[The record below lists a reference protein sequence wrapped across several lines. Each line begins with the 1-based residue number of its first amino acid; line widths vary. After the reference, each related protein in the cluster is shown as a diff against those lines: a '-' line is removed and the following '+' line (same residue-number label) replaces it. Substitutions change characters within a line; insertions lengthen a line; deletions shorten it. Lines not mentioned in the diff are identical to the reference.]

1 MDSTCADKLY
11 RIPKSAGA
19 FRCNVPK
26 GCATRVCRACG
37 DGTACVAA
45 EYLALRIG
53 RGMGAHCAP
62 LRKKKS
68 SAVPLFGAV
77 SSLRFSPCPLRKRGR
92 FTRRRKPQ
100 VVSFLCPRR
109 AGELDSLRKRPHDTA
124 AQSRFYKLSIEYIH
138 VKRNRQNCTKCPL
151 NKNEPARRFAALILG
166 WSKDADFT
174 ENKMNR
180 IRSGCSYIQTHPGK
194 G

>member
-1 MDSTCADKLY
+1 MIDSTCEDKLY
-11 RIPKSAGA
+11 QTP
-19 FRCNVPK
+19 NPQVP
-26 GCATRVCRACG
+26 CG
-37 DGTACVAA
+37 ITCKKIGRHCHAAHCVYETTCVA
-45 EYLALRIG
+45 EWYLALRIG
-53 RGMGAHCAP
+53 FSMGAHCAP

-77 SSLRFSPCPLRKRGR
+77 SSLRFAPDPPRESGR

-109 AGELDSLRKRPHDTA
+109 AGELGSLRKRPHDTA

-138 VKRNRQNCTKCPL
+138 VKRNRQNCTKCLL

-166 WSKDADFT
+166 CVEGRGF
-174 ENKMNR
+174 
-180 IRSGCSYIQTHPGK
+180 H
-194 G
+194 

>member
-1 MDSTCADKLY
+1 MIDRAYEDKLY
-11 RIPKSAGA
+11 RIPKFAGA

-26 GCATRVCRACG
+26 GCATRVCL
-37 DGTACVAA
+37 AA

-109 AGELDSLRKRPHDTA
+109 AGELGSLRKRPHDTA

-151 NKNEPARRFAALILG
+151 NKNEPSRRFAALILG
-166 WSKDADFT
+166 
-174 ENKMNR
+174 
-180 IRSGCSYIQTHPGK
+180 CVK
-194 G
+194 GRGFHRK

>member
-1 MDSTCADKLY
+1 MENGKC
-11 RIPKSAGA
+11 
-19 FRCNVPK
+19 
-26 GCATRVCRACG
+26 TRWFLSPFGQFTLCRACR
-37 DGTACVAA
+37 DEMVCVAVWN
-45 EYLALRIG
+45 LTLRIG
-53 RGMGAHCAP
+53 REMGALCAP

-77 SSLRFSPCPLRKRGR
+77 SSLRFSPCPLRESGR

-109 AGELDSLRKRPHDTA
+109 AGELGSLRKRPHDTA

-151 NKNEPARRFAALILG
+151 NKNEPTCRFAALILG
-166 WSKDADFT
+166 
-174 ENKMNR
+174 
-180 IRSGCSYIQTHPGK
+180 CVK
-194 G
+194 GRGFHRK